1 MENTSTFFQFGWSIK
16 DQYENDIDLDASAFL
31 LNKHGKINTINDF
44 VFYNNKHHLSRAV
57 IHSGKLYNEDDIV
70 REYITVDTELLP
82 KDIEMIAL
90 TISFYD
96 SEIKKLNLSDVVNEI
111 VVLSPE
117 IEDCVVEESEIPT
130 TSAMILGYYLRNKTK
145 WEFHPTKEGFAGGLE
160 ALLRHFKD

>member
-31 LNKHGKINTINDF
+31 LDKRGKIKTINDF
-44 VFYNNKHHLSRAV
+44 VFYNNKYHLTRAV
-57 IHSGKLYNEDDIV
+57 IHSGKLYNENEVI

-82 KDIEMIAL
+82 KDVEMIAL

-117 IEDCVVEESEIPT
+117 MKDCIVEEREIPT
-130 TSAMILGYYLRNKTK
+130 TSAMILGYYMRNKTK
-145 WEFHPTKEGFAGGLE
+145 WEFCPTKEGFAGGLE
-160 ALLRHFKD
+160 ALLKHFKD